1 MRPYWSGQVQISLVS
16 FGVQLIPATE
26 AKSEI
31 RFHEVSRKS
40 GERVRHQKIAES
52 DAEPIEKDDI
62 IKGYEYRKGEYVY
75 VEPEEIAHL
84 RVASRH
90 TFEVEQ
96 FIGMDEL
103 NPSLLEK
110 PYFVVPENEAQSQA
124 FAVVRKALQQ
134 TGKVGIGR
142 IAASGRERL
151 IALSAP
157 ADDKLLGMM
166 AYTLRYPAELRR
178 ASEYFSDIKKTTVDA
193 DQLSLAKEL
202 IKRKTAAF
210 DPAKFEDKYEVA
222 LHKLIDAKLKNV
234 PLPKEEKPA
243 RGAKVIDLM
252 DALRRSV
259 NSPAPKKPVGRAVT
273 GAQHESK
280 PGPRLVKSGSK
291 TASTRRKSA

>member
-75 VEPEEIAHL
+75 IEPEEIAQL

-96 FIGMDEL
+96 FIKMDEL

-134 TGKVGIGR
+134 TGKIGIGR

-166 AYTLRYPAELRR
+166 AYTLRYPAELRS
-178 ASEYFSDIKKTTVDA
+178 ASEYFSDIKKTDVDA

-202 IKRKTAAF
+202 IKRKTAPFAP
-210 DPAKFEDKYEVA
+210 DKFVDKYEVA
-222 LHKLIDAKLKNV
+222 LHELIDAKLKNI
-234 PLPKEEKPA
+234 PLPKEEKPT

-259 NSPAPKKPVGRAVT
+259 NTPAPKKPVGRAAT
-273 GAQHESK
+273 GAQRESK
-280 PGPRLVKSGSK
+280 PGPRLVKAK